1 MHVLVPCGWLLYAP
15 VHKWHR
21 QGSSWLT
28 ERASCCQRTCTG
40 SQQSSLGVNNTL
52 RGLTFLNCDTLWLL
66 VTGLFRDQ
74 ISFDLNFYA
83 SVSRKRDIWNLTHS
97 STLQNTNNFLLW
109 SIDVIFIKKKNK
121 TKEPDNADKEEQL
134 DKVDEQAG
142 EEEGDEK
149 EDVNNL

>member
-1 MHVLVPCGWLLYAP
+1 M
-15 VHKWHR
+15 
-21 QGSSWLT
+21 
-28 ERASCCQRTCTG
+28 
-40 SQQSSLGVNNTL
+40 
-52 RGLTFLNCDTLWLL
+52 
-66 VTGLFRDQ
+66 
-74 ISFDLNFYA
+74 
-83 SVSRKRDIWNLTHS
+83 SRKRDIWNLTHS

-121 TKEPDNADKEEQL
+121 TKEPDNAEKEEQL

>member
-1 MHVLVPCGWLLYAP
+1 M
-15 VHKWHR
+15 
-21 QGSSWLT
+21 
-28 ERASCCQRTCTG
+28 
-40 SQQSSLGVNNTL
+40 
-52 RGLTFLNCDTLWLL
+52 
-66 VTGLFRDQ
+66 
-74 ISFDLNFYA
+74 
-83 SVSRKRDIWNLTHS
+83 SRKRDIWNLTHS

-109 SIDVIFIKKKNK
+109 SIDVIFIKKEKNK

>member
-1 MHVLVPCGWLLYAP
+1 MHFEGLLLWTMILYNCCD
-15 VHKWHR
+15 
-21 QGSSWLT
+21 
-28 ERASCCQRTCTG
+28 RAVQ
-40 SQQSSLGVNNTL
+40 V
-52 RGLTFLNCDTLWLL
+52 
-66 VTGLFRDQ
+66 FRDQ

-149 EDVNNL
+149 EDVNNLKFGKYLWHLHHAIMTIS